1 MNINGVARVD
11 ARTKDLV
18 KRLKPGEIA
27 VILHDD
33 LDMVAAENLVTCKPK
48 AVVNCRPS
56 ITGKYVN
63 RGPYLLIDANIPLID
78 NAGDDF
84 INQFQDGD
92 TIEIRGD
99 GDISV
104 GGRTVARGT
113 LMNIERLNVRNQ
125 LAKENMEEMIENFA
139 SNTLEYLR
147 KEKSLLYSRLD
158 IGNLRI
164 DFKGR
169 QVLIVVR
176 GSEFKKD
183 LQALQQY
190 IREQSPVLLAVDGGA
205 DALIENGFRPHII
218 LGDMDSVS
226 DAALACGALLV
237 VHAYEGGRAP
247 GLERLRSLGLEGVA
261 IPSVGTSEDLAMLLA
276 FERGAD
282 LIVIVGSHFSIEDF
296 LSKGRRGMAST
307 FLTRLRVGSALV
319 DAKGVSKLYQNK
331 MRPMLL
337 LYLIIAAAFPIV
349 TIFFVS
355 PLGPLAKQFMRL
367 LRLLFN
373 F

>member
-1 MNINGVARVD
+1 MTTSGIARID
-11 ARTKDLV
+11 ARTKNLV

-48 AVVNCRPS
+48 AVINCNAS

-63 RGPYLLIDANIPLID
+63 RGPYLLLDAGIPLID

-84 INQFQDGD
+84 LNHIQDGEAV
-92 TIEIRGD
+92 EIRGE
-99 GDISV
+99 GDLV
-104 GGRTVARGT
+104 VDGRTVARGT
-113 LMNIERLNVRNQ
+113 LMNEERLNVRNQ
-125 LAKENMEEMIENFA
+125 LAKENMEEMIEHFA
-139 SNTLEYLR
+139 ANTLEYLR

-158 IGNLRI
+158 TGGLRL

-169 QVLIVVR
+169 QALVVVR

-190 IREQSPVLLAVDGGA
+190 IREQNPILLAVDGGA

-226 DAALACGALLV
+226 DASLSCGALLV
-237 VHAYEGGRAP
+237 VHAYEGGKAP
-247 GLERLRSLGLEGVA
+247 GLDRLKALGLEGVA
-261 IPSVGTSEDLAMLLA
+261 IPSIGTSEDLALLLA

-282 LIVIVGSHFSIEDF
+282 LIVIVGSHFSMEDF

-307 FLTRLRVGSALV
+307 FLTRLRVGSVLV
-319 DAKGVSKLYQNK
+319 DAKGVSRLYQNK

-337 LYLIIAAAFPIV
+337 FYLLVAAAFPIV
-349 TIFFVS
+349 TVFFVS
-355 PLGPLAKQFMRL
+355 PLGPIAKQFMRL